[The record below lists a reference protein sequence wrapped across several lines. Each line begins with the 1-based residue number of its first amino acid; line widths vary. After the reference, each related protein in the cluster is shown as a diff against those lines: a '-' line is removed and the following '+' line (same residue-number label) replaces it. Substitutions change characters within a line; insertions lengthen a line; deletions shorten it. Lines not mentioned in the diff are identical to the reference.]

1 MAANTGKGED
11 TTARTARAEQEES
24 AQQAQ
29 DKTRQGVEQAQDKA
43 RQGVEQAQDKVRQGA
58 EQAQDKVRQGA
69 EQFRNQMGGMA
80 EMSAKVS
87 QDLIQRSGQNFEM
100 MRRIAETMTSGA
112 RIAATEC
119 SEYARHTAKR
129 QAEMMQQLGT
139 ARSPNDVLEI
149 QNRYLQDNLKELLS
163 FSERMSR
170 LSADKAKEAGEQLK
184 PKS

>member
-43 RQGVEQAQDKVRQGA
+43 RQGV

>member
-1 MAANTGKGED
+1 MAANTNKGED
-11 TTARTARAEQEES
+11 TTTRTARTEQDE
-24 AQQAQ
+24 AAKQ
-29 DKTRQGVEQAQDKA
+29 T
-43 RQGVEQAQDKVRQGA
+43 
-58 EQAQDKVRQGA
+58 QDKVRQGA
-69 EQFRNQMGGMA
+69 EQFRNQMSGMA

-112 RIAATEC
+112 RTAANEC
-119 SEYARHTAKR
+119 SEYTRHSAKR
-129 QAEMMQQLGT
+129 QAEMMQQLGA

-149 QNRYLQDNLKELLS
+149 QNRYLQDNLKELLN